1 MVKDWPAV
9 MWIFARSQRIPSWS
23 SIVLEGH
30 VVSHDVADL
39 KPGADLEVYMKARE
53 DLLVG
58 LL

>member
-1 MVKDWPAV
+1 
-9 MWIFARSQRIPSWS
+9 
-23 SIVLEGH
+23 VLEGH